1 MLPACHDTFTPACPP
16 PLSAVGGGPFRS
28 VDAEAIDAVVRH
40 CRKMAY
46 EPKLL
51 GGFYDW

>member
-1 MLPACHDTFTPACPP
+1 MPACPP
-16 PLSAVGGGPFRS
+16 PLSAVGGGPFHS

-46 EPKLL
+46 EAKLL